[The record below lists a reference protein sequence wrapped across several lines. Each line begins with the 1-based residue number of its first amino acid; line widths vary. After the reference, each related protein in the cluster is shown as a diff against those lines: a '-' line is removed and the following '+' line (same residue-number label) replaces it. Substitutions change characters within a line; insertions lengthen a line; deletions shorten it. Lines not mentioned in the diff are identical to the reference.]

1 MWFTVCLFSGGL
13 LGCVAMCFPGGVLIL
28 DWLDVTLLG
37 LCLLRFL
44 LFVSA
49 WLSGVTGFA
58 FRLAVWLVIFVWLGW

>member
-1 MWFTVCLFSGGL
+1 
-13 LGCVAMCFPGGVLIL
+13 MCFPGVLIL

-37 LCLLRFL
+37 LCLLGFL

-58 FRLAVWLVIFVWLGW
+58 FRLVVWLVIFVWLGW